1 MKTWSIGKKLG
12 VTTCATGLVIVV
24 LAGLS
29 FWSIRALQAVIDDA
43 YDVDVRKAI
52 AAGRV
57 DEEAHAMVGHEE
69 AAVSSALQQNAPHLA
84 ADLREFDE
92 AARGLQASIAELDAL
107 AENDAEHQAIEK
119 VRALVGSWR
128 RVQVDL
134 TSALRAYDVP
144 AAVALQDG

>member
-69 AAVSSALQQNAPHLA
+69 AAVSSALQQNAPT
-84 ADLREFDE
+84 
-92 AARGLQASIAELDAL
+92 SPP
-107 AENDAEHQAIEK
+107 
-119 VRALVGSWR
+119 
-128 RVQVDL
+128 
-134 TSALRAYDVP
+134 TSASSTRLRGGCRQPSRNSTHSRRTTPSTRRSRRFAHWSAHGY
-144 AAVALQDG
+144 ASTWT